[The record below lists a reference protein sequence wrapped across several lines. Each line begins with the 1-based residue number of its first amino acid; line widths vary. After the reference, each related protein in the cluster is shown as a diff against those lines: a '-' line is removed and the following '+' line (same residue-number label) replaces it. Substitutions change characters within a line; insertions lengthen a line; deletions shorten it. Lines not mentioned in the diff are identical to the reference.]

1 MENEYRARAEVNGTD
16 TAAVMAAVNGMDTAA
31 VMAVVIG
38 MDTVA
43 VMAVVIG
50 NTGIGF
56 HVVEEYGFPD
66 LGGLGFVGGEKDSLW
81 LSLFCFFFVLSINSN
96 YQYAIPSS
104 PSEVQI
110 TANLFRQLV
119 AFPDFNKIIRT
130 H

>member
-1 MENEYRARAEVNGTD
+1 MAAVNGTD
-16 TAAVMAAVNGMDTAA
+16 TAAVMAAVNGMDTAVVMAVVIGMDTVA

-66 LGGLGFVGGEKDSLW
+66 LGGLGFVGGEK
-81 LSLFCFFFVLSINSN
+81 
-96 YQYAIPSS
+96 
-104 PSEVQI
+104 
-110 TANLFRQLV
+110 RQLMAV
-119 AFPDFNKIIRT
+119 SFFLLFLRFV